1 MKNLLPIFNHKPRS
15 IAIASAAFLVFVS
28 LLVSTSMVHAQNSD
42 FAISVNN
49 NSLCTNP
56 GIAARYVISVSSIG
70 GFAGT
75 VNLASSVDPSV
86 ANSPSLS
93 AIPSSVSLTSGQ
105 STSFELVASTT
116 YATPDNVFTIT
127 VSGLYGATYHSVSI
141 TLTVTSDCSVGA
153 TIVSATT
160 HASMGAFLGYGLGIA
175 VLGSALAGT
184 IVLVNRKKQSP

>member
-1 MKNLLPIFNHKPRS
+1 MKNLLPTFTHNPRTLGV
-15 IAIASAAFLVFVS
+15 AVATFLFLIV
-28 LLVSTSMVHAQNSD
+28 LLVSTSLAHAQSSD

-56 GIAARYVISVSSIG
+56 GIDARYVISVSSLG

-75 VNLASSVDPSV
+75 VNLASSVDPNV

-93 AIPSSVSLTSGQ
+93 AVPSSVSLSSGQ
-105 STSFELVASTT
+105 STSFDLVASTT
-116 YATPDNVFTIT
+116 YSTPNDVFTIT
-127 VSGLYGATYHSVSI
+127 VSGLSGATYHSVSI

-160 HASMGAFLGYGLGIA
+160 HASMGTFLGYGLGIA
-175 VLGSALAGT
+175 VLGSAVAGT